1 MATILQRVRC
11 CAVLL
16 LLLEHIYDVAVKPFN
31 SETSSVPK
39 VKDMIFMNEEKVDDD
54 DTWYKTSLS
63 YVIW

>member
-54 DTWYKTSLS
+54 DT
-63 YVIW
+63 